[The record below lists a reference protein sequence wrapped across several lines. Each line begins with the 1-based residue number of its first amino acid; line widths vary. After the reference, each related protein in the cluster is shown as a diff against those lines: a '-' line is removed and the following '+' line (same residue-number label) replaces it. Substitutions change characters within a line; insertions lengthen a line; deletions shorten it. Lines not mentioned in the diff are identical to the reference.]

1 LIIDLSSD
9 SSAKARLESHMALL
23 RLGTSAAVKEKR
35 LEALR
40 ATLQPDEAQ
49 LSGLVEDARL
59 LGSLE
64 LAGIEATWEQV
75 RASRSGGATTP
86 LAIARLRAASLAVAP
101 SAPLDRAAL
110 RCWHAAIIGGVS
122 GWRTTPRER
131 ERTEPA
137 PPALIEGRL
146 EILEGWLQS
155 DSVLRLQPAQAGA
168 LTLARIVEVL
178 PFEDGNGRV
187 SRLAAAHA
195 IARAGGRAPIL
206 VGADGP
212 RLRAALQAAFVLDM
226 APLAAL
232 LEEAAERP
240 LDVMI
245 QALEG
250 RGA

>member
-1 LIIDLSSD
+1 
-9 SSAKARLESHMALL
+9 MALL
-23 RLGTSAAVKEKR
+23 RLGTSAAVKERR

-40 ATLQPDEAQ
+40 AALQPDEAE
-49 LSGLVEDARL
+49 LAGLVEDARL

-75 RASRSGGATTP
+75 RASRGGAITP
-86 LAIARLRAASLAVAP
+86 LEIARLRAASRGVAP

-122 GWRTTPRER
+122 SWRTTPRER
-131 ERTEPA
+131 EGIEPA
-137 PPALIEGRL
+137 PPPLVEGRL

-195 IARAGGRAPIL
+195 VARAGGRAPIL

-212 RLRAALQAAFVLDM
+212 RLRATLQAAFVLDM
-226 APLAAL
+226 APLTAL

-245 QALEG
+245 QTLESKG
-250 RGA
+250 T

>member
-1 LIIDLSSD
+1 
-9 SSAKARLESHMALL
+9 MALL

-35 LEALR
+35 LETLR
-40 ATLQPDEAQ
+40 ASLQTDEAR

-64 LAGIEATWEQV
+64 LAGIAATWEQV
-75 RASRSGGATTP
+75 RASRFGKEATP
-86 LAIARLRAASLAVAP
+86 LEIGRLRAASRGVAP
-101 SAPLDRAAL
+101 SARLDRDAL
-110 RCWHAAIIGGVS
+110 RCWHATVIGGVS
-122 GWRTTPRER
+122 SWRATPRER
-131 ERTEPA
+131 AGTEPA
-137 PPALIEGRL
+137 PPAMIDGRL

-195 IARAGGRAPIL
+195 VARAGGRAPIL

-226 APLAAL
+226 APLTAL

-250 RGA
+250 KGT

>member
-1 LIIDLSSD
+1 
-9 SSAKARLESHMALL
+9 MALL

-40 ATLQPDEAQ
+40 ASLQPDEAK

-64 LAGIEATWEQV
+64 LAGIAATWGQV
-75 RASRSGGATTP
+75 RASRDDEATP
-86 LAIARLRAASLAVAP
+86 LEIARLRAASRGVAP

-110 RCWHAAIIGGVS
+110 RCWHAAVIGGVS
-122 GWRTTPRER
+122 SWRATPRER
-131 ERTEPA
+131 EGTEPA
-137 PPALIEGRL
+137 PPAMIDGRL
-146 EILEGWLQS
+146 EILEGWLQT

-195 IARAGGRAPIL
+195 VARAGARAPIL

-226 APLAAL
+226 APLTAL

-245 QALEG
+245 QAIEG
-250 RGA
+250 KGI